1 MPKTDTKPNAK
12 NRIYKAIE
20 TWFTKI
26 YLNKIIHNAKDTSI
40 FINKSSCLAFILS
53 IYGKTDE
60 NKSKMTPAVIA
71 HINTTKN
78 TFTAKLK
85 RVKNHESIIDLQAKY
100 PKLDIV
106 SAYQFL
112 TLKDKFKITKSEIQD
127 FETLIDILS
136 KNAQKSK
143 NNPKTIKT
151 LKKSF

>member
-78 TFTAKLK
+78 TFIAKLK
-85 RVKNHESIIDLQAKY
+85 RVKNHKSIIDLQAKY

-143 NNPKTIKT
+143 K
-151 LKKSF
+151 

>member
-1 MPKTDTKPNAK
+1 MSKTNTRPSEK
-12 NRIYKAIE
+12 NKMHKAIE

-60 NKSKMTPAVIA
+60 NKSKMTPAVMAYIKK
-71 HINTTKN
+71 TKN
-78 TFTAKLK
+78 TFIAKLK

-127 FETLIDILS
+127 FEILIDILS

-143 NNPKTIKT
+143 K
-151 LKKSF
+151 

>member
-136 KNAQKSK
+136 KNAQK
-143 NNPKTIKT
+143 
-151 LKKSF
+151 

>member
-1 MPKTDTKPNAK
+1 MSKTNTRPSEK
-12 NRIYKAIE
+12 NKMHKAIE

-26 YLNKIIHNAKDTSI
+26 YLNKIIHKEKNDKL
-40 FINKSSCLAFILS
+40 FINITSCLAFILS

-85 RVKNHESIIDLQAKY
+85 RVKNHESIDLQAKY

-127 FETLIDILS
+127 FETLID
-136 KNAQKSK
+136 
-143 NNPKTIKT
+143 
-151 LKKSF
+151 

>member
-85 RVKNHESIIDLQAKY
+85 RVKNHKSIIDLQAKY

>member
-1 MPKTDTKPNAK
+1 MSKTNTRPSEK
-12 NRIYKAIE
+12 NKMHKAIE

>member
-136 KNAQKSK
+136 KNAQK
-143 NNPKTIKT
+143 
-151 LKKSF
+151 LKK

>member
-85 RVKNHESIIDLQAKY
+85 RVKNHDSIIDLQAKY

-143 NNPKTIKT
+143 K
-151 LKKSF
+151 

>member
-60 NKSKMTPAVIA
+60 NKSKMTPAIIA

-143 NNPKTIKT
+143 K
-151 LKKSF
+151 

>member
-60 NKSKMTPAVIA
+60 NKSKMTPAVMA

-143 NNPKTIKT
+143 K
-151 LKKSF
+151 

>member
-143 NNPKTIKT
+143 K
-151 LKKSF
+151 

>member
-12 NRIYKAIE
+12 NRIQKAIE

-26 YLNKIIHNAKDTSI
+26 YINKIIHNAKDTSI

-53 IYGKTDE
+53 IYGKTEE
-60 NKSKMTPAVIA
+60 NKNKMTSAVIT

-78 TFTAKLK
+78 NFATKLK
-85 RVKNHESIIDLQAKY
+85 RVKNHENIVELQAKY
-100 PKLDIV
+100 PKLDII

-143 NNPKTIKT
+143 K
-151 LKKSF
+151 

>member
-1 MPKTDTKPNAK
+1 MSKTNTRPSEK
-12 NRIYKAIE
+12 NKMHKAIE

-78 TFTAKLK
+78 TFTA
-85 RVKNHESIIDLQAKY
+85 
-100 PKLDIV
+100 
-106 SAYQFL
+106 
-112 TLKDKFKITKSEIQD
+112 TK
-127 FETLIDILS
+127 
-136 KNAQKSK
+136 KSK
-143 NNPKTIKT
+143 KP
-151 LKKSF
+151 

>member
-26 YLNKIIHNAKDTSI
+26 YISKISHNTKDTSP

-85 RVKNHESIIDLQAKY
+85 RVKNHKSIIDLQAKY

-112 TLKDKFKITKSEIQD
+112 ILKDKFKITKSGIQYFEI
-127 FETLIDILS
+127 LIDILS

-143 NNPKTIKT
+143 K
-151 LKKSF
+151 

>member
-60 NKSKMTPAVIA
+60 NKSKMTPAVMA

-85 RVKNHESIIDLQAKY
+85 RVKNHKSIIDLQAKY

-143 NNPKTIKT
+143 K
-151 LKKSF
+151 

>member
-136 KNAQKSK
+136 KNAQKS
-143 NNPKTIKT
+143 
-151 LKKSF
+151 

>member
-85 RVKNHESIIDLQAKY
+85 RVKNHKSIIDLQAKY

-136 KNAQKSK
+136 KNAQK
-143 NNPKTIKT
+143 
-151 LKKSF
+151 LKK

>member
-1 MPKTDTKPNAK
+1 MHE
-12 NRIYKAIE
+12 AIE

-85 RVKNHESIIDLQAKY
+85 RVKNHKSIIDLQAKY

-136 KNAQKSK
+136 KNAQK
-143 NNPKTIKT
+143 
-151 LKKSF
+151 LKK

>member
-40 FINKSSCLAFILS
+40 FINKSSCLTFILS

-143 NNPKTIKT
+143 K
-151 LKKSF
+151 

>member
-1 MPKTDTKPNAK
+1 MSKTNTRPSEK
-12 NRIYKAIE
+12 NKMHKAIE

-71 HINTTKN
+71 YIKKTKN
-78 TFTAKLK
+78 TFIAKLK

-143 NNPKTIKT
+143 K
-151 LKKSF
+151 

>member
-78 TFTAKLK
+78 TFIAKLK

-143 NNPKTIKT
+143 K
-151 LKKSF
+151 

>member
-12 NRIYKAIE
+12 NRIHKAIE

-26 YLNKIIHNAKDTSI
+26 YINKIIHNPKDTSI

-53 IYGKTDE
+53 IYGKTEE
-60 NKSKMTPAVIA
+60 NKNKMTPAVIT

-78 TFTAKLK
+78 NFATKLK
-85 RVKNHESIIDLQAKY
+85 RVKNHENIVELQAKY
-100 PKLDIV
+100 PKLDII

-112 TLKDKFKITKSEIQD
+112 ILKDKFKITKSEIQD

-136 KNAQKSK
+136 KNVQKSK
-143 NNPKTIKT
+143 K
-151 LKKSF
+151 

>member
-1 MPKTDTKPNAK
+1 
-12 NRIYKAIE
+12 
-20 TWFTKI
+20 
-26 YLNKIIHNAKDTSI
+26 
-40 FINKSSCLAFILS
+40 
-53 IYGKTDE
+53 
-60 NKSKMTPAVIA
+60 
-71 HINTTKN
+71 
-78 TFTAKLK
+78 
-85 RVKNHESIIDLQAKY
+85 NHESIIDLQAKY

>member
-127 FETLIDILS
+127 FETLIDILL

>member
-143 NNPKTIKT
+143 
-151 LKKSF
+151 

>member
-12 NRIYKAIE
+12 NRIHKAIE
-20 TWFTKI
+20 TWFIKI
-26 YLNKIIHNAKDTSI
+26 YINKIIHNAKDASP

-53 IYGKTDE
+53 IYGKTEE
-60 NKSKMTPAVIA
+60 NKSKMTPAVIT

-78 TFTAKLK
+78 NFATKLK
-85 RVKNHESIIDLQAKY
+85 RVKNHENIVELQAKY
-100 PKLDIV
+100 PKLDII

-143 NNPKTIKT
+143 K
-151 LKKSF
+151 

>member
-1 MPKTDTKPNAK
+1 MSKTNTRPSEK
-12 NRIYKAIE
+12 NKMHKVIE

-26 YLNKIIHNAKDTSI
+26 YLNKIIHKEKNDKLFVNIT
-40 FINKSSCLAFILS
+40 SCLAFILS

-85 RVKNHESIIDLQAKY
+85 RVKNHKSIIDLQAKY

-112 TLKDKFKITKSEIQD
+112 ILKDKFKITKSGIQD
-127 FETLIDILS
+127 FEILIDILS

-143 NNPKTIKT
+143 K
-151 LKKSF
+151 

>member
-26 YLNKIIHNAKDTSI
+26 YINKISHNTKDTSP

-143 NNPKTIKT
+143 K
-151 LKKSF
+151 

>member
-85 RVKNHESIIDLQAKY
+85 RVKNHERIIDLQAKY

>member
-12 NRIYKAIE
+12 NRIQKAIE

-26 YLNKIIHNAKDTSI
+26 YINKIIHNAKDTSI

-53 IYGKTDE
+53 IYGKTEE
-60 NKSKMTPAVIA
+60 NKNKMTPAVIT

-78 TFTAKLK
+78 NFATKLK
-85 RVKNHESIIDLQAKY
+85 RVKNHENIVELQAKY
-100 PKLDIV
+100 PKLDII

-143 NNPKTIKT
+143 K
-151 LKKSF
+151 

>member
-78 TFTAKLK
+78 TFTVKLK

>member
-85 RVKNHESIIDLQAKY
+85 RVKNHKSIIDLQAKY

-136 KNAQKSK
+136 KNA
-143 NNPKTIKT
+143 
-151 LKKSF
+151 

>member
-53 IYGKTDE
+53 IYGKTEE
-60 NKSKMTPAVIA
+60 NKSKMTPAVMSYIKK
-71 HINTTKN
+71 TKN
-78 TFTAKLK
+78 TFIAKLK

-143 NNPKTIKT
+143 K
-151 LKKSF
+151 

>member
-12 NRIYKAIE
+12 NRIHKAIE
-20 TWFTKI
+20 KI

-53 IYGKTDE
+53 IYGKTEE
-60 NKSKMTPAVIA
+60 NKNKMTPAVIT

-78 TFTAKLK
+78 NFATKLK
-85 RVKNHESIIDLQAKY
+85 RVKNHENIVELQAKY
-100 PKLDIV
+100 PKLDII

-112 TLKDKFKITKSEIQD
+112 ILKDKFKITKSEIQD

-143 NNPKTIKT
+143 K
-151 LKKSF
+151 

>member
-1 MPKTDTKPNAK
+1 MSKTNTRPSEK
-12 NRIYKAIE
+12 NKMHKAIE

-26 YLNKIIHNAKDTSI
+26 YLNKIIHKEKNDKL
-40 FINKSSCLAFILS
+40 FINITSCLAFILS

-85 RVKNHESIIDLQAKY
+85 RVKNHESIDLQAKY

>member
-1 MPKTDTKPNAK
+1 MPKTDVNPNAK
-12 NRIYKAIE
+12 NRIHKAIE
-20 TWFTKI
+20 TWFAKI
-26 YLNKIIHNAKDTSI
+26 YLNKIIHNAKDTII
-40 FINKSSCLAFILS
+40 FVNKSSCLAFILS
-53 IYGKTDE
+53 IYGKTEE
-60 NKSKMTPAVIA
+60 NKSKMTPAVMAYIKK
-71 HINTTKN
+71 TKN
-78 TFTAKLK
+78 TFIAKLK

-143 NNPKTIKT
+143 K
-151 LKKSF
+151 